1 MSRDHRSPAS
11 ARPDRPSAPDPTP
24 EGKPPF
30 LSQRTAL
37 ILFMAVGIGVGVG
50 LLTFFARNHPAVA
63 VIAGLTA
70 AAGSAKGLHSLID

>member
-1 MSRDHRSPAS
+1 MSRDHHFPAF

-37 ILFMAVGIGVGVG
+37 ISFMAVSIGVGIG
-50 LLTFFARNHPAVA
+50 LPTFFVRNHPAVA
-63 VIAGLTA
+63 VVVGLTA
-70 AAGSAKGLHSLID
+70 TAGSAKGLHSLID